1 MTQYYVTVFLVGS
14 YLPMLLGTEGVSE
27 EQYFKQIW
35 YNRLEKEYALP
46 VFSQRF
52 SPELVCRM
60 KKGDMLVL
68 LNPPFDSGRTT
79 AKAEYVNSMKK
90 CSEKIGIGRVVLA
103 MQDDKDRRNLRLG
116 GRFQLW
122 PIQYAPIFNSHDDP
136 VHIEPAPEEALEIV
150 LKLLKGATPTPS
162 CF

>member
-60 KKGDMLVL
+60 KKGIYSSFLILHLILVGL
-68 LNPPFDSGRTT
+68 LPSR
-79 AKAEYVNSMKK
+79 SM
-90 CSEKIGIGRVVLA
+90 STV
-103 MQDDKDRRNLRLG
+103 
-116 GRFQLW
+116 
-122 PIQYAPIFNSHDDP
+122 
-136 VHIEPAPEEALEIV
+136 
-150 LKLLKGATPTPS
+150 
-162 CF
+162 